1 MKQVL
6 IFHSDQPSIAD
17 LQSLLQDQ
25 CYIYA
30 TTRRKMVLEFL
41 KNNPVD
47 FLIIHLPSDFD
58 KGIKHESQKLLKQLR
73 HRDLKK
79 IIICSETEEERVKD
93 FLKLGVTAIVGPG
106 EALRVVLGVAK

>member
-6 IFHSDQPSIAD
+6 IFHANQPSIAD
-17 LQSLLQDQ
+17 IQSVLQDK

-30 TTRRKMVLEFL
+30 TTQRKMVLEFL

-47 FLIIHLPSDFD
+47 FLILHLPSDFD
-58 KGIKHESQKLLKQLR
+58 KKIKQESQKLLKQLR

-79 IIICSETEEERVKD
+79 IIVCSDTEEERVKD
-93 FLKLGVTAIVGPG
+93 FLKLGVTAIVGSG
-106 EALRVVLGVAK
+106 EAVRVVLGG